1 MPLSEMEEFM
11 PNELY
16 KSALAIGKAVP
27 ATEAAIDNA
36 LLAIANLT
44 STLVSARLETGVPP
58 STGQGALVRLAK
70 AQCDL
75 VSVSSDML
83 RVHGELRKVQ
93 REVCAPDVVP
103 GCPKEKGEI
112 VTTPILKV
120 VA

>member
-1 MPLSEMEEFM
+1 MEEFM

-27 ATEAAIDNA
+27 ETESAIDHA
-36 LLAIANLT
+36 ILAIANLT
-44 STLVSARLETGVPP
+44 STLVSARLETGVAP
-58 STGQGALVRLAK
+58 STGQSALVRLAK
-70 AQCDL
+70 AQCNL

-93 REVCAPDVVP
+93 REVCLPDLIP
-103 GCPKEKGEI
+103 GCPEEGSANEK
-112 VTTPILKV
+112 PMLKA